1 MSQYD
6 DWVPGAA
13 WCWTRWREQSA
24 WQRRIAPGERSSP
37 AKKAAH
43 CGQSTASIRAR
54 SAFPRTTSWYRGGGG
69 SGAPAAAAAA
79 TTTATAPVAVRGVA
93 AARGTR

>member
-54 SAFPRTTSWYRGGGG
+54 SAFPRTTSWNRGGAG

-79 TTTATAPVAVRGVA
+79 TTA
-93 AARGTR
+93 AAGRECT